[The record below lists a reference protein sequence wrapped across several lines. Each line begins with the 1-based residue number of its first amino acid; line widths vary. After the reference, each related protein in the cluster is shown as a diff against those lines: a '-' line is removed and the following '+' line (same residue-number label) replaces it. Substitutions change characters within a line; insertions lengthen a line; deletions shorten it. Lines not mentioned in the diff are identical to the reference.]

1 MTSADGPPEAVL
13 IFAAPRAAR
22 QLKDAAERRIA
33 MLHLIVAARS
43 WHFLIRILIATIAV
57 SAATAFQLPVEIEVP
72 GEPFLLYFI
81 LVVLASIFL
90 DRAAGF
96 FTAGSTAVASVLWF
110 EPVLSFRLYHAVDLL
125 TIEAYGI
132 AAAASVEGFCRMVD
146 GMLAER
152 SEADSQRLQRHEAEA
167 RLTAVERM
175 ARSLEESEARF
186 RATFENAAVGVAH
199 FSADGRWFRVNRA
212 MSRILGWPAEEL
224 VVKSFQEIIHPDD
237 LALELREFEQLRAGK
252 IDSYSVENRSVRKD
266 SAIVWIRKTVSSVL
280 TSQGAID
287 YLVSV
292 VEDISERKRAE
303 EEIRLLMRE
312 ANHRA
317 KNMLGLVQVIARQTA
332 ASSPESFTE
341 RFAARIQALA
351 ANQDLLV
358 RHKWH
363 GVDMED
369 LVRAQLAHF
378 ADLIGPRIAVGGPKL
393 HLNAAA
399 SQALGLAI
407 HELAT
412 NAGKYGALST
422 DAGHVDID
430 WRLDGETLAMNWT
443 ERGGPPVGQPEHLG
457 FGTTVT
463 RSMAKRSLD
472 GEVELDY
479 AQSGLAWHLTCPA
492 TNALE

>member
-1 MTSADGPPEAVL
+1 MLRL
-13 IFAAPRAAR
+13 IT
-22 QLKDAAERRIA
+22 
-33 MLHLIVAARS
+33 AARS
-43 WHFLIRILIATIAV
+43 WHLLVRILIATIAV
-57 SAATAFQLPVEIEVP
+57 AMSTALQLPVEIEVP

-81 LVVLASIFL
+81 LVLLTSIFL
-90 DRAAGF
+90 GRAAGF
-96 FTAGSTAVASVLWF
+96 FTAGATAMASALWF
-110 EPVLSFRLYHAVDLL
+110 EPLFSFRLYHAVDLL
-125 TIEAYGI
+125 SIEAYGI
-132 AAAASVEGFCRMVD
+132 AAAASAEGFCRMVD
-146 GMLAER
+146 SMLVER
-152 SEADSQRLQRHEAEA
+152 SEADSQRLQRHEVET

-199 FSADGRWFRVNRA
+199 FSPDGRWLRVNRA

-224 VVKSFQEIIHPDD
+224 VATSFQEITHPDD
-237 LALELREFEQLRAGK
+237 LAVELDKLEQLRAGK
-252 IDSYSVENRSVRKD
+252 IDSYSVERRTIRKD
-266 SAIVWIRKTVSSVL
+266 GATVWIRRTVSSVL
-280 TSQGAID
+280 TSQGSID

-292 VEDISERKRAE
+292 VEDISERKSAE
-303 EEIRLLMRE
+303 DEIRLLMRE

-317 KNMLGLVQVIARQTA
+317 KNILSLVQVIARQTA

-341 RFAARIQALA
+341 RFTDRIQALA

-358 RHKWH
+358 GHKWQ

-393 HLNAAA
+393 HLNPAA
-399 SQALGLAI
+399 SQTLGLAI

-430 WRLDGETLAMNWT
+430 WRLDGETLAMNWI
-443 ERGGPPVGQPEHLG
+443 ERGGPPVRQPEHEG

-463 RSMAKRSLD
+463 STMAKRTLD
-472 GEVELDY
+472 GDVRLDY
-479 AQSGLAWHLTCPA
+479 APSGVAWHLTCPA
-492 TNALE
+492 TNALEAMTGHP

>member
-1 MTSADGPPEAVL
+1 
-13 IFAAPRAAR
+13 
-22 QLKDAAERRIA
+22 
-33 MLHLIVAARS
+33 MLQVIVAARS

-57 SAATAFQLPVEIEVP
+57 AVATAFQLPVEIEVP

-81 LVVLASIFL
+81 VVVLASIFL
-90 DRAAGF
+90 DRAPGF

-110 EPVLSFRLYHAVDLL
+110 EPVFSFRLQHAVDLL

-146 GMLAER
+146 SMLAER
-152 SEADSQRLQRHEAEA
+152 SEADSQRLQRREAET

-199 FSADGRWFRVNRA
+199 FSADGRWLRVNRA

-224 VVKSFQEIIHPDD
+224 VAKSFQEITHPDD
-237 LALELREFEQLRAGK
+237 LPEELDKLEQLHAGK
-252 IDSYSVENRSVRKD
+252 FDSYSVERRNIRKD
-266 SAIVWIRKTVSSVL
+266 GAIVWIRRTVSSVL
-280 TSQGAID
+280 TTQGSID
-287 YLVSV
+287 YLVGV

-303 EEIRLLMRE
+303 EEIHLLMRE
-312 ANHRA
+312 ANHRV
-317 KNMLGLVQVIARQTA
+317 KNILGLVQVIARRTG

-341 RFAARIQALA
+341 RFTERIQALA

-358 RHKWH
+358 GHKWQ

-369 LVRAQLAHF
+369 LVRTQLAHF
-378 ADLIGPRIAVGGPKL
+378 ADLIGARIVVGGPKL

-422 DAGHVDID
+422 DSGHVDID
-430 WRLDGETLAMNWT
+430 WRLEGETLAMNWA
-443 ERGGPPVGQPEHLG
+443 ERGGPPVRQPEHEG

-463 RSMAKRSLD
+463 STMAERALD
-472 GEVELDY
+472 GDVQLDY
-479 AQSGLAWHLTCPA
+479 APSGVAWHLTCPVA
-492 TNALE
+492 NALETRRNI